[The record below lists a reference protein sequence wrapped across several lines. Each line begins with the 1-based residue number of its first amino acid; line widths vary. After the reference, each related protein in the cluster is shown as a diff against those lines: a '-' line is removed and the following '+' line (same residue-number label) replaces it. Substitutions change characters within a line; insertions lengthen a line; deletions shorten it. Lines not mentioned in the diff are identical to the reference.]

1 MKIITSKIL
10 IFIALVLTLFC
21 EGCMS
26 LEERCNIDMANRR
39 FNSYQECMAFR
50 WRQEEAENERMH
62 RNQQEF
68 FRSQFGSANDS
79 DRAECNGYSVPPFA
93 RANCKRICING
104 RWNEIC
110 DSGY

>member
-1 MKIITSKIL
+1 MAKAKHKL
-10 IFIALVLTLFC
+10 LFFLGLTLQLWC
-21 EGCMS
+21 NGCMS

-50 WRQEEAENERMH
+50 WRQQEVLSEKMH
-62 RNQQEF
+62 REQQDY
-68 FRSQFGSANDS
+68 FRSQYGASVANG
-79 DRAECNGYSVPPFA
+79 ECNGFTPAPYAGV
-93 RANCKRICING
+93 NCKKVCVNG